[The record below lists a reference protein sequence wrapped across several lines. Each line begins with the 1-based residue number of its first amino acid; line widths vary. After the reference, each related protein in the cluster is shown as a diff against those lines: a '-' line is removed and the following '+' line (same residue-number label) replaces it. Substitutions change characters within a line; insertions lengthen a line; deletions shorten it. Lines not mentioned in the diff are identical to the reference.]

1 MKTFGKKVKVYTA
14 AATCELPT
22 VLCGLLSGESLN
34 KRLIFCEDKFTLAL
48 ELALAKNFGGSFGT
62 QVFSFNRFMHSRLPE
77 SGRPVSIEG
86 SALIVK
92 RVLLEN
98 KKRLECFKNVYEP
111 NLSAAVY
118 ELIAQLK
125 SAKVTPKELSRAE
138 EQSSGN
144 LKRKLKDLALIYS
157 EYEKY
162 LKDSGLTDGNNRLY
176 LLPEF
181 IKNSEEIKNAE
192 VFVVGFSAL
201 NKTLCEIFSA
211 LNFSAKSLSFVI
223 AHGENERVYTN
234 ELYDFLRGKFDFE
247 LVKKEEDAKK
257 YLLSALYN
265 PIFKS
270 EEKSG
275 LKGKKLYFYRAQ
287 NRYEEIE
294 HVARIIKSRVI
305 KGEKF
310 KSFAL
315 AVENPAEYSLIVR
328 RVFGDYGIPCF
339 IDETS
344 DLSKHPLALLIKSL
358 LEFTRKKTP
367 ESFIAIIEN
376 PVFLPDKSFADRLE
390 NYVIKNAF
398 SRRAI
403 ASPFV
408 IFDEELERFE
418 QIRGA
423 IGRLS
428 ALFDLKTLTFYSA
441 IESVKKALE
450 FIDAEKSVEALGENL
465 SKVSKGELAAYNA
478 QAYEKFIGVLSEAQ
492 ALLGDKPA
500 NLIEVSSVIASG
512 LLSCKLSLI
521 PEFND
526 CVFVGDFRAVKYKEY
541 KKLFLAGLTAAV
553 PQAKADCALL
563 CDKDLKKLDE
573 ISVFVEPKIRQ
584 VNRRSRENA
593 CFAAAAFS
601 EELFLSYPVWTKDG
615 ASADY
620 SEILGGALLAYG
632 ATEKNIADFK
642 VVAIETERAE
652 TERKAEL
659 LSLGYL
665 SPRAA
670 RFSLARGINDYSEG
684 KKSDFSAESAY
695 LSICEEANKAA
706 EKASKKANNG
716 ENADENDEENA
727 KIASKKSGIESGESE
742 AEVELKMLD
751 KANSSETYYSEG
763 TDYIKNG
770 ASATAIESFFSCP
783 YSCFLERGLKLKERE
798 KNDLAAV
805 DLGTLVHFVAERFG
819 EELKNQKITDEN
831 VAKIRGGEIF
841 EEVSASEEYAR
852 YKLSARGKRVFALV
866 KKEAVRFCTDMYK
879 GCAASAFK
887 PTLIEAE
894 FGRGKYPPLKINT
907 RRGELKISGKIDRVD
922 VFEDKMRVVD
932 YKTGG
937 VVSGDIDE
945 NLYSGNK
952 LQLFL
957 YAGALTDKYKPAGVY
972 YFPIS
977 DNFVKEGESRVL
989 KLRGRTLAD
998 EKVIGQLDEGK
1009 ISGGEEFIDAKL
1021 TVKDG
1026 VVKETKDFL
1035 TERDFDN
1042 YIEYSR
1048 RVAAEGLAEMKEGV
1062 IIPSPYGEKCAYC
1075 KFAGVCGYDEETQCR
1090 RREVSADKEDIAA
1103 ALEYENS
1110 LNGGKN
1116 DKKIGENDN
1125 EKNEG
1130 GKN

>member
-14 AATCELPT
+14 AATCELPS

-48 ELALAKNFGGSFGT
+48 ELALAKSFGGSFGT
-62 QVFSFNRFMHSRLPE
+62 QVFSFNRFMHSHLPE
-77 SGRPVSIEG
+77 CERPVSTEG

-98 KKRLECFKNVYEP
+98 KNRLECFKNVYEP

-125 SAKVTPKELSRAE
+125 SAKVTPEELRRAE
-138 EQSSGN
+138 EQSGGN
-144 LKRKLKDLALIYS
+144 LKRKLKDLALIYF
-157 EYEKY
+157 EYERY
-162 LKDSGLTDGNNRLY
+162 LKESGLTDGNNRLY

-201 NKTLCEIFSA
+201 NKTLCEIFTA
-211 LNFSAKSLSFVI
+211 LYSSAKSLSFVI

-247 LVKKEEDAKK
+247 LFKKEEGAKK
-257 YLLSALYN
+257 YLLSALYD
-265 PIFKS
+265 PVFKGAEKS
-270 EEKSG
+270 E
-275 LKGKKLYFYRAQ
+275 LKDKKLYFYRAQ

-294 HVARIIKSRVI
+294 HAARIIKSRVI

-344 DLSKHPLALLIKSL
+344 DLSKHPLALFVKSL

-367 ESFIAIIEN
+367 EAFISIIEN
-376 PVFLPDKSFADRLE
+376 PVFLPDKSLADKLE

-450 FIDAEKSVEALGENL
+450 FIDAEKSVESLGESL
-465 SKVSKGELAAYNA
+465 SKVNKGELAAYNA
-478 QAYEKFIGVLSEAQ
+478 QAYEKFVSVLSEAQ
-492 ALLGDKPA
+492 SLLGDKPA
-500 NLIEVSSVIASG
+500 NLTEVSSVIASG
-512 LLSCKLSLI
+512 LASCKLSLI

-526 CVFVGDFRAVKYKEY
+526 CVFVGDFRAIKYKEY
-541 KKLFLAGLTAAV
+541 KKLFLAGLTASV

-620 SEILGGALLAYG
+620 SEIFGGALLAYG

-642 VVAIETERAE
+642 VVAFETARAE
-652 TERKAEL
+652 TERKTEL

-695 LSICEEANKAA
+695 LSLCEEVNIEA
-706 EKASKKANNG
+706 ENARKTKNSEEKEG
-716 ENADENDEENA
+716 ENTQIVNAYEGENV
-727 KIASKKSGIESGESE
+727 
-742 AEVELKMLD
+742 AEIELKMLD
-751 KANSSETYYSEG
+751 KANSSLSYYSEG

-819 EELKNQKITDEN
+819 EELKNKKIPDEN
-831 VAKIRGGEIF
+831 AAKIRGGEIF

-866 KKEAVRFCTDMYK
+866 KKEAVRFCSDMYK
-879 GCAASAFK
+879 GINASAFK
-887 PTLIEAE
+887 PELIEAE

-922 VFEDKMRVVD
+922 VFEDKMRIVD

-1075 KFAGVCGYDEETQCR
+1075 KYAGVCGYDEETQSR

-1110 LNGGKN
+1110 LNDGKN
-1116 DKKIGENDN
+1116 DKKSGEKIGAKDN